1 MALGALSL
9 PAIEPAFTADNTAM
23 VPVTVGQGDKK
34 LGTIE
39 IKSPMGDVMGFFAG
53 IDKSLI
59 KLVEFAK
66 KSFSIEEKEAQT
78 DSLDRQDTDTPK
90 VEGGKSMIDTLK
102 DSFAS
107 LGDAFDQ
114 VSIGEK
120 LGALLLVGALGVFI
134 KLQDALVAVLT
145 PIIAGVKKLVEIFG
159 FDGVFLTFLGLFT
172 GIVFRKVIGSLI
184 VGSGKMLAG
193 LLNLSKSIVS
203 FFPNGL
209 AGIYKGI
216 NKGSSLLLKGAKST
230 LSAISGGFQGLFNG
244 IGKAFTGIRIGLVAM
259 RASLLPIVAGFV
271 LPIAIAAAI
280 GAVLF
285 SLKSSIET
293 FKQAIDG
300 GDSAM
305 AAVGKAILDF
315 GATLITLPLT
325 LVKNLIGYFAGL
337 LGFDDFKDKLAS
349 FSFKD
354 GFINIITGFVDK
366 VKSFFGALFDFDI
379 GNIMSSIGDLGS
391 KMANTLKAVAKGTV
405 AMIAAAVPGGESPTE
420 AFSRVYNSVLSGGT
434 STEQQSVIDGVEV
447 TDTPMS
453 EDFNK
458 FKENLNNNSYETN
471 NNTFNNETTTMKEKV
486 KELLL
491 RGKEKDQLRDE
502 KTRSAPILV
511 NNNKQG
517 DTINNNSSTFA
528 GAELSTDHTEL
539 TQKQLS
545 HAI

>member
-39 IKSPMGDVMGFFAG
+39 IRSPMDDVMGFFSG

-78 DSLDRQDTDTPK
+78 DSLERQDTDTSK
-90 VEGGKSMIDTLK
+90 EEGGKGLIDTLK
-102 DSFAS
+102 ESFAG

-120 LGALLLVGALGVFI
+120 LGALLLVGAFGVFL
-134 KLQDALVAVLT
+134 KLQDTLVFVLT
-145 PIIAGVKKLVEIFG
+145 PIIAGIKKLVEIFG
-159 FDGVFLTFLGLFT
+159 FEGVFATFLGIFL
-172 GIVFRKVIGSLI
+172 GVKYYGVMAALV
-184 VGSGKMLAG
+184 VGSKKFLANISG
-193 LLNLSKSIVS
+193 LSKKIGS

-244 IGKAFTGIRIGLVAM
+244 IGKAFKGIRIGLTAM
-259 RASLLPIVAGFV
+259 RLSLLPIVAGFV

-300 GDSAM
+300 GDSVMSALVK
-305 AAVGKAILDF
+305 AGKDF
-315 GATLITLPLT
+315 FATLYTLPFT
-325 LVKNLIGYFAGL
+325 LIKNVVSYFAGKF
-337 LGFDDFKDKLAS
+337 GFPNFKEKLDSFDFKQ
-349 FSFKD
+349 
-354 GFINIITGFVDK
+354 GFINILDNFVSN
-366 VKSFFGALFDFDI
+366 VKNFFASIFDFDI

-391 KMANTLKAVAKGTV
+391 KMANVLKAVAKGAV

-420 AFSRVYNSVLSGGT
+420 AFSRVYNSVLSSGT
-434 STEQQSVIDGVEV
+434 STEQKSVIDGIGE
-447 TDTPMS
+447 TENST
-453 EDFNK
+453 EGGFNK
-458 FKENLNNNSYETN
+458 FKENLNSNSYETN
-471 NNTFNNETTTMKEKV
+471 NNTFNNETTTMKEKI

-491 RGKEKDQLRDE
+491 REKEKDELQDK
-502 KTRSAPILV
+502 KTGSAPVLV
-511 NNNKQG
+511 NNTKQG

-545 HAI
+545 YAI